1 MKQLTAENGHKLTQS
16 GDVPIE
22 NRIIAD
28 SIILAVNDSEDNYV
42 QITQAQAD
50 EYIKQQEEARNNVTE
65 ESLPIIE

>member
-16 GDVPIE
+16 NNVPIE